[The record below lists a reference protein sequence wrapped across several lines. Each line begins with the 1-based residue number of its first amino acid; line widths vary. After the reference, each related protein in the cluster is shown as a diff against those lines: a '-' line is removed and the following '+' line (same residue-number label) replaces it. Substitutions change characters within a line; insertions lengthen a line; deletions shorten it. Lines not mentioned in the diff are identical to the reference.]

1 MNKIQHF
8 LLKAGVGVILI
19 VLLIVAGGPGATVP
33 NHTPASAAQAN
44 SELVI
49 GHPVLPTGLDPVM
62 DGSLLA
68 SSAYLL
74 IFDRLI
80 EVDETGQ
87 LVPSIA
93 LSWTAVEDTVWEI
106 KIREGVHFHN
116 GEVLDAEDVAFSL
129 QHAAFDEDVSLYTA
143 QYGKLIASIDVIDPT
158 TVHIVTTEP
167 WALCP
172 ARLVLLRIIPK
183 DYFEEVGGAAAFS
196 EAPVG
201 SGPYKVVDW
210 EIDNFIQMERF
221 EDYWKGASG
230 PEKVTMRLM
239 GEESSR
245 VNALEAGEVNVATI
259 IDPEQAIR
267 LEGDGFQ
274 LISVPTGQLFI
285 YFFRP
290 TLGGPIADERVR
302 LAINLAVDVDSI
314 IDALFFGTTEALQGQ
329 PATPAI
335 DGFNPDIA
343 AYGYDPDRARTL
355 LADAGYGDGI
365 TLTLDTTSG
374 RAPKDQETAEIIA
387 AMLAD
392 VGITVNININ
402 EWGVYLDKLF
412 NAGMGDMWSLS
423 LNAAPSMT
431 LENPS
436 FNFTSFTG
444 HKSQADPDYDALQAR
459 WSQTF
464 DPEERAVLAHEMLQ
478 YIHDQAWGLFLWQV
492 PGVHVAAPNV
502 EGFQIGPDYKI
513 DLSNVVIRSGE

>member
-1 MNKIQHF
+1 MNIRRF
-8 LLKAGVGVILI
+8 LFKPAVGGVV
-19 VLLIVAGGPGATVP
+19 VALLVATGNLALTTPNEPLVAT
-33 NHTPASAAQAN
+33 AQTN

-62 DGSLLA
+62 DGAQLA

-93 LSWTAVEDTVWEI
+93 LSWTAIEDTVWEI
-106 KIREGVHFHN
+106 KIREGVLFHN

-129 QHAAFDEDVSLYTA
+129 QHAAFDEDVSLFTA
-143 QYGKLIASIDVIDPT
+143 QYGKLIASIDVIDPAT
-158 TVHIVTTEP
+158 IHIVTTEP

-183 DYFEEVGGAAAFS
+183 DYFEQVGGAAAFS
-196 EAPVG
+196 ESPVG
-201 SGPYKVVDW
+201 SGPYRVVDW
-210 EIDNFIQMERF
+210 EIDDFIQMERF
-221 EDYWKGASG
+221 EDYWRGASG
-230 PEKVTMRLM
+230 PKRVTMRLM
-239 GEESSR
+239 SELSSR
-245 VNALEAGEVNVATI
+245 ITALEAGEIDIATM
-259 IDPEQAIR
+259 IDPEQALR
-267 LEGDGFQ
+267 LEENGFQ

-285 YFFRP
+285 YYFRP
-290 TLGGPIADERVR
+290 TLGGPIADQRVR
-302 LAINLAVDVDSI
+302 LAINLAVDVDAI

-335 DGFNPDIA
+335 DGFNPNIA
-343 AYGYDPDRARTL
+343 AYGYDPDRARAL

-374 RAPKDQETAEIIA
+374 RAPKDQDAAEIIA

-412 NAGMGDMWSLS
+412 NAGMGEMWSLS

-444 HKSQADPDYDALQAR
+444 HQSQADPIYDELQSR

-464 DPEERAVLAHEMLQ
+464 DLAERTALAHEMLQ

-492 PGVHVAAPNV
+492 PGVHVAAPDV
-502 EGFQIGPDYKI
+502 EGFQIGADYKMN
-513 DLSNVVIRSGE
+513 LSDVVLESGG